1 MDLAL
6 EISVE
11 CGSKF
16 AIAREPH
23 NVSSFESQR
32 MGYVFF
38 SRGKACWPNKN
49 YKINFSLITHS
60 KILKHSQTCPQRSYK
75 ITKSTVT
82 SRWRLWTTATY
93 EIIFMDRIKKKSA

>member
-1 MDLAL
+1 MNLAL

-11 CGSKF
+11 CVSKF

-38 SRGKACWPNKN
+38 SRVKACWPNKN

-60 KILKHSQTCPQRSYK
+60 KILKHSDNYTQSNL
-75 ITKSTVT
+75 STTV
-82 SRWRLWTTATY
+82 
-93 EIIFMDRIKKKSA
+93 I